1 MKIAS
6 RRVWALVWVV
16 MLASGF
22 AGLGYQIVWTQQAAL
37 WLGHEAAAV
46 LAVLAAFFGGLAL
59 GAGALGGRIA
69 HSQRPQRWYV
79 ACEGLIA
86 VWALVL
92 TQLMPP
98 FTQALLGWIG
108 SQPAPAW
115 QWSLAFAGS
124 LLLLLPATAAM
135 GATLPAMA
143 GVVQRLAQAGPRPS
157 IAGLYAANTFGA
169 LLGVLVIAFVG
180 VPELGLMRCTLVC
193 AAANL
198 LCAALVAPVD
208 HAASGPA
215 IPAAPAAAAAAD
227 PADRRRSIVLLVAT
241 GLLGIGY
248 EVLVVRVLSQVAEDT
263 VYTFAL
269 LLAVYLVGTALGAAA
284 LARWQTSRGGRG
296 GQSVDDALAQR
307 LLTALAGACLLGGGS
322 LWLAPGLHQA
332 GAASLA
338 ALTGGEGA
346 GGLMAALGAEALLAL
361 AAFTLPT
368 LVMGALFSHLA
379 TLAAQ
384 GGAGLGLGQALAFN
398 TLGAALAPVLVGVVL
413 LPTMGAKATL
423 LVIVAGYG
431 LLALWARPGRTQPPA
446 WQSLSWWLPV
456 TGAALLALAA
466 PPLAFV
472 DLPPDGRLLDYREGA
487 MAAVSVTEDGQGV
500 RRLRINNRQQEG
512 SSSSLAAD
520 GRQALLPLL
529 LHPAPRQVLFLGLG
543 TGLTA
548 SAAVQDAGLVVSAA
562 ELLPEVVAASALF
575 HADWADPASAQ
586 RLHTVVADARRHVR
600 SGGTAVDVIIADNVH
615 PARSGTGSLYT
626 VEHFRA
632 VRSRLAPGGLF
643 CQWLPL
649 HQMDAATLASIVA
662 AFRSVWPQGRA
673 LLATHSLDTPTL
685 GLLGHAD
692 DGQVLQVQQV
702 RARLAAMAGLPQPPA
717 AFGLADEWAVLG
729 SVVAGPQALARLARG
744 AQPNTDD
751 RPVVAYRAPRSTY
764 APVSSPRE
772 RLLALLPQLVV
783 APGDL
788 LGPGAAQAQ
797 AEARLTAYRNARDH
811 FLAAGRDVRPTADV
825 RQMLAQ
831 VGEPLLAALDTSPD
845 FRPAYDPLLAMA
857 GALAREDLPAARA
870 LLARLIELQPA
881 RPEAVQALQAMQ
893 RLAPDAAAATAGPA
907 TASR

>member
-1 MKIAS
+1 MRSAS
-6 RRVWALVWVV
+6 RLAWAPVWLV

-59 GAGALGGRIA
+59 GAGVLGGRIA
-69 HSQRPQRWYV
+69 RSPRPQRWYAV
-79 ACEGLIA
+79 CEALIGL
-86 VWALVL
+86 WALAL

-98 FTQALLGWIG
+98 FTQALLAWTG

-115 QWSLAFAGS
+115 QWSVAFAGS

-143 GVVQRLAQAGPRPS
+143 AVVQRLAAPAARHGPRPS

-169 LLGVLVIAFVG
+169 LLGVLAIAFVG
-180 VPELGLMRCTLVC
+180 VPELGLQRCT
-193 AAANL
+193 L
-198 LCAALVAPVD
+198 LCAALNLACAALASLGLPGAAAPPS
-208 HAASGPA
+208 AADAAAG
-215 IPAAPAAAAAAD
+215 PAAP
-227 PADRRRSIVLLVAT
+227 PAREHHRLALLLVAT
-241 GLLGIGY
+241 GVLGIGY
-248 EVLVVRVLSQVAEDT
+248 EVLVVRVLSQVTEDT

-284 LARWQTSRGGRG
+284 LARWQVGRSTGEALSRH
-296 GQSVDDALAQR
+296 

-322 LWLAPGLHQA
+322 LWWADGLHRTGSA
-332 GAASLA
+332 GLA
-338 ALTGGEGA
+338 ALTGAEGA
-346 GGLMAALGAEALLAL
+346 GALIAALGAEALLAL
-361 AAFTLPT
+361 VAFMLPT

-379 TLAAQ
+379 TRAAA
-384 GGAGLGLGQALAFN
+384 GGLNLGRALALN
-398 TLGAALAPVLVGVVL
+398 TLGAALAPVLVGVVM
-413 LPTMGAKATL
+413 LPSVGPKATL
-423 LVIVAGYG
+423 LAIVAAYA
-431 LLALWARPGRTQPPA
+431 LLALWARPAGVQPSVGVPPPA

-456 TGAALLALAA
+456 VGLCLLALAT

-472 DLPPDGRLLDYREGA
+472 DLPPAGRLLDYREGA

-548 SAAVQDAGLVVSAA
+548 SAAVQDARLTVSAA
-562 ELLPEVVAASALF
+562 ELLPEVVAASTLF
-575 HADWADPASAQ
+575 RADWADPASAQ

-600 SGGTAVDVIIADNVH
+600 SGLSPVDVIIADNVH

-632 VRSRLAPGGLF
+632 VRAQLARGGLF

-649 HQMDAATLASIVA
+649 HQMDASTLASIVA
-662 AFRSVWPQGRA
+662 AFRSVWPNGRA
-673 LLATHSLDTPTL
+673 LLATNSLDTPTL

-692 DGQVLQVQQV
+692 DGLALDVQQV
-702 RARLAAMAGLPQPPA
+702 RARLAATADLPQPPA

-729 SVVAGPQALARLARG
+729 SVVAGPQALARLAEG
-744 AQPNTDD
+744 ATANTED

-764 APVSSPRE
+764 APLTSPRE
-772 RLLALLPQLVV
+772 RLLALLPQLAV
-783 APGDL
+783 APGEL
-788 LGPGAAQAQ
+788 LGPDSAV
-797 AEARLTAYRNARDH
+797 AEARLAAYRTARDR
-811 FLAAGRDVRPTADV
+811 FLAAGRNVRVVADA

-831 VGEPLLAALDTSPD
+831 VGEPLLAALYTSPD
-845 FRPAYDPLLAMA
+845 FRPAYDPLLNLAV
-857 GALAREDLPAARA
+857 ALAREDLTAARV
-870 LLARLIELQPA
+870 LLARLAELQPA
-881 RPEAVQALQAMQ
+881 RPEALQAMQ
-893 RLAPDAAAATAGPA
+893 RLARTSAAEPV